1 LRECRRF
8 SSASETRRENPQ
20 VVALSFCLEREDA
33 RRARRSS
40 RRHVSRARQGSV
52 EKSAQRSFPAALWRA
67 SRHSRASS
75 VRRSPLRPSSMS
87 EAKNPTRCPWCAAV
101 FQAARGREA
110 SGSASRAQRIIV
122 RKIRRK
128 SLRHELK
135 PNDDLLSIRRGT
147 SPSNREIM
155 AKTQPNPSRASTD
168 CYGLPVSVEVCC
180 AIACVNL
187 R

>member
-1 LRECRRF
+1 MARLTAFPRF
-8 SSASETRRENPQ
+8 IGAAIPIEAVIDERGEEPNP
-20 VVALSFCLEREDA
+20 VPL
-33 RRARRSS
+33 
-40 RRHVSRARQGSV
+40 
-52 EKSAQRSFPAALWRA
+52 
-67 SRHSRASS
+67 
-75 VRRSPLRPSSMS
+75 VRG
-87 EAKNPTRCPWCAAV
+87 C

-110 SGSASRAQRIIV
+110 SGSASRVQRIIV

-155 AKTQPNPSRASTD
+155 AKTQPIPSRASTD